1 MIQIS
6 HNFINNNIKQKQK
19 MHMQNAPMENFKEKK
34 ITVCKQIKSELYI
47 ITKIHTSKLFTKID
61 WKI

>member
-34 ITVCKQIKSELYI
+34 LLYAN
-47 ITKIHTSKLFTKID
+47 KLKVNCI
-61 WKI
+61 